1 MPRADR
7 RCIVAQRGDGQARLA
22 QYADREPRATLDS
35 DGQVTL
41 AFAAAGEKNCAYCIS
56 SRYAPCAVALPGSAS
71 HGDDL
76 RCSQERGAAVAL
88 SRQGGP
94 AFKAP
99 PENHCVIR
107 AICELHPHQDAPR
120 LAGIVLHAS
129 FAGQRCSVVSGA
141 EAEQRR
147 SVKVQSCR
155 AHRAV
160 MDELK
165 HAARK
170 RSPVASVLDTRKR
183 WIRARDAGMPM
194 RAICTGSPNHDI
206 THMLRRRCAQHKLS

>member
-1 MPRADR
+1 MGRP
-7 RCIVAQRGDGQARLA
+7 
-22 QYADREPRATLDS
+22 
-35 DGQVTL
+35 
-41 AFAAAGEKNCAYCIS
+41 
-56 SRYAPCAVALPGSAS
+56 
-71 HGDDL
+71 DL
-76 RCSQERGAAVAL
+76 RNTLTESPERRWTVTDRSLWLLLLQVKRTARIAYRHDMPPAPWPCQAAPAMVTTCAAVRSEVRL
-88 SRQGGP
+88 SLYPAKVVQRQS
-94 AFKAP
+94 P

-170 RSPVASVLDTRKR
+170 RSPVASVFDTRKR

>member
-107 AICELHPHQDAPR
+107 AICELHPRQDAPR
-120 LAGIVLHAS
+120 LAGIVMHPLPDSAVAWSAELRQSSAGAS
-129 FAGQRCSVVSGA
+129 RSKAAGRTG
-141 EAEQRR
+141 
-147 SVKVQSCR
+147 QSW
-155 AHRAV
+155 
-160 MDELK
+160 M
-165 HAARK
+165 
-170 RSPVASVLDTRKR
+170 
-183 WIRARDAGMPM
+183 
-194 RAICTGSPNHDI
+194 N
-206 THMLRRRCAQHKLS
+206 